1 MSLTKFFASIVH
13 LEITQAP
20 FADSLISPKKQ
31 RSARTDAKVAML
43 INCSSS
49 TFVFLIVLHGS
60 ENSVNKANSV

>member
-13 LEITQAP
+13 LEIIQTL
-20 FADSLISPKKQ
+20 FAYSLISPKNQ
-31 RSARTDAKVAML
+31 RSDHMDAKVAVL
-43 INCSSS
+43 INCTFS